1 MSLSTDEP
9 TREPEPTDHDLSAS
23 DLDTLEALLKA
34 RQTRRDGWTLLIWAF
49 AAVALFASAV
59 AIGFGMRAI
68 DESKQGGATGGA
80 VAAGS
85 AAQVTLKEFSI
96 TPLMISASQSG
107 GIDVVNSGNVE
118 HNLAVQG
125 TDLKTA
131 MIPAGGSAHLDLSG
145 LAAGTYTVFCQVAG
159 HQASGMQAMLHL
171 GAGSASGLSEGAT
184 TAGDSSSAATTMSPE
199 QMDQAMKDSITAFPA
214 KTEGLGAQLLAPT
227 ILADGTKQF
236 DLTAAVTKWQVSP
249 DKTVEAMTYNGT
261 VPGPTIKV
269 DPGDHVKIV
278 LHNEMPQSTS
288 IHFHG
293 LITPNSMDGTTYV
306 TQDPVKTGQTFTYEW
321 TVQDTPAVG
330 MYHSHHNAVEQVP
343 DGLAGA
349 FIVGDEPVPAG
360 VTVSQQQV
368 MILDDSGV
376 IGYALNGKSFPATAP
391 IVAKHG
397 DWVEVQYMN
406 EGTQIHPMHLHGMP
420 QMVIAKDGLPL
431 ATPSME
437 DTVTVAPGER
447 YTVLVHATELGT
459 WVWHCH
465 ILPHAENEHGM
476 TGMVTALVVR

>member
-9 TREPEPTDHDLSAS
+9 TREPEPSDRTLSAN
-23 DLDTLEALLKA
+23 DLETLEALINK

-68 DESKQGGATGGA
+68 DESKGTTTVGAGGGATT
-80 VAAGS
+80 
-85 AAQVTLKEFSI
+85 VTLTEFSI
-96 TPLMISASQSG
+96 TPEMITASQSG
-107 GIDVVNSGNVE
+107 GLDIVNSGTVD
-118 HNLAVQG
+118 HNFRVQG
-125 TDLKTA
+125 TDLRTDL
-131 MIPAGGSAHLDLSG
+131 IPPGKSAHLDVSG
-145 LAAGTYTVFCQVAG
+145 LAAGTYTVFCEVAG

-171 GAGSASGLSEGAT
+171 GAGSAAGTARPASGS
-184 TAGDSSSAATTMSPE
+184 AGGSSSGSTMTAAE
-199 QMDQAMKDSITAFPA
+199 MDQAMKDSIAAFPA
-214 KTEGLGAQLLAPT
+214 KTDGLGAQLLAPT
-227 ILADGTKQF
+227 ILPDGTKQF
-236 DLTAAVTKWQVSP
+236 DLTAAVTKWQVAP
-249 DKTVEAMTYNGT
+249 DKTVDAMTYNGT

-293 LITPNSMDGTTYV
+293 LLTPNSMDGTTYV
-306 TQDPVKTGQTFTYEW
+306 TQDPVKTGETFTYEW

-391 IVAKHG
+391 IVAKQG

-447 YTVLVHATELGT
+447 YTVLVHATEVGT

-465 ILPHAENEHGM
+465 ILPHAENANGM
-476 TGMVTALVVR
+476 TGMVTALVVQ